1 MILKVAYQLTAW
13 FLTFVL
19 LANNINN
26 VVIVTDFIINQ
37 DFIAK
42 TLCIQKD
49 DQKGCNGK
57 CHLTKQLVQNNTTDS
72 NPNAPLPSTDRTQLD
87 VFIVALSNAPVIE
100 GFFLASGLQNHFD
113 YKLEHTAS
121 GFYTVD
127 TPPPDLS

>member
-1 MILKVAYQLTAW
+1 MILKVIYKAIAL

-26 VVIVTDFIINQ
+26 LVIVTDFVINQ

-57 CHLTKQLVQNNTTDS
+57 CHLAKQLVQSNTDS
-72 NPNAPLPSTDRTQLD
+72 GSDAPLPNTDRTRLD
-87 VFIVALSNAPVIE
+87 VFVIYETTNHTIADFSQLSRFQNNPYYRIKQPV
-100 GFFLASGLQNHFD
+100 
-113 YKLEHTAS
+113 S
-121 GFYTVD
+121 GFYSIH

>member
-1 MILKVAYQLTAW
+1 MILKVIYKAIAL

-26 VVIVTDFIINQ
+26 VVIVTDFVVNQ

-57 CHLTKQLVQNNTTDS
+57 CHLAKQLAQSNTDS
-72 NPNAPLPSTDRTQLD
+72 SSDAPLPSTNRTRLD
-87 VFIVALSNAPVIE
+87 VFVIYETANHTIDNFNQLSRFQNNAHYRIKQPV
-100 GFFLASGLQNHFD
+100 
-113 YKLEHTAS
+113 S
-121 GFYTVD
+121 GFYSIH

>member
-1 MILKVAYQLTAW
+1 MILKVIYKAIAL

-26 VVIVTDFIINQ
+26 VVIVTDFVVNQ

-49 DQKGCNGK
+49 NQKGCNGK
-57 CHLTKQLVQNNTTDS
+57 CHLAKQLVQNNTDS
-72 NPNAPLPSTDRTQLD
+72 NSDAPLPTTDRMRLD
-87 VFIVALSNAPVIE
+87 VFVICETINHTIDNFSQLSR
-100 GFFLASGLQNHFD
+100 FQNHAH
-113 YKLEHTAS
+113 YRIKQPVS
-121 GFYTVD
+121 GFYSIH

>member
-1 MILKVAYQLTAW
+1 MILKVIHKATAL

-26 VVIVTDFIINQ
+26 VVIVTDFIVNQ

-57 CHLTKQLVQNNTTDS
+57 CHLAKQLVQNNTSSSSD
-72 NPNAPLPSTDRTQLD
+72 APLPDTDRTRLD
-87 VFIVALSNAPVIE
+87 VFVIYETTNQTIENFSQLSRFQNNTHYRIKQPV
-100 GFFLASGLQNHFD
+100 
-113 YKLEHTAS
+113 S
-121 GFYTVD
+121 GFYSIH

>member
-1 MILKVAYQLTAW
+1 MILKVIYKAIAL

-26 VVIVTDFIINQ
+26 VVIVTDFVVNQ

-57 CHLTKQLVQNNTTDS
+57 CHLTKQLAQSNTDS
-72 NPNAPLPSTDRTQLD
+72 SSDAPFPSTDRTRLD
-87 VFIVALSNAPVIE
+87 VFVIYETANHTIDNFNQLSRFQNNSHYRIKQPV
-100 GFFLASGLQNHFD
+100 
-113 YKLEHTAS
+113 S
-121 GFYTVD
+121 GFYSIH

>member
-1 MILKVAYQLTAW
+1 MILKVIYKAIAL

-26 VVIVTDFIINQ
+26 VVIVTDFVVNQ

-57 CHLTKQLVQNNTTDS
+57 CHLAKQLVQSNTDS
-72 NPNAPLPSTDRTQLD
+72 GSDAPLPNTNRTRLD
-87 VFIVALSNAPVIE
+87 VFVIYGTTNHTIDNFNQLSRFQNNSHYRIKQPV
-100 GFFLASGLQNHFD
+100 
-113 YKLEHTAS
+113 S
-121 GFYTVD
+121 GFYSIH

>member
-1 MILKVAYQLTAW
+1 MILKVIYKVTAL
-13 FLTFVL
+13 FLTFVF

-26 VVIVTDFIINQ
+26 VVIVTDFVVNQ

-57 CHLTKQLVQNNTTDS
+57 CHLAKQLAQSNTSNNSDAPLPTTDRTRLDVFVIYENTNHTIDNFSQLSRFQNNTHY
-72 NPNAPLPSTDRTQLD
+72 RIKQ
-87 VFIVALSNAPVIE
+87 PV
-100 GFFLASGLQNHFD
+100 
-113 YKLEHTAS
+113 S
-121 GFYTVD
+121 GFYSIH